1 MNKVKRITALLLCL
15 LTAFSLFSVTTVGAK
30 EINTAESFSS
40 YGTVHQYHGAG
51 NAKIQYGGWDG
62 TTDTSNATY
71 LYRVDAINGRAI
83 DMSNYTKTTWYN
95 TSDSF
100 AYCLDP
106 GMKATGDGNYDIA
119 GYWSNDNNVSKALY
133 YMYGGP
139 GYYDNY
145 GSYTVQAWVIQS
157 LQNIIAA
164 NNRDGVSS
172 IDGTGE
178 DFQYAFTHLVVS
190 YLNDSSS
197 LDQTDSCG
205 LNWKKEVKWFAE
217 NVIPNF
223 SSTPE
228 YFGAYYYNIG
238 ASTQRMA
245 GWQIDEVVLQMQ
257 KSSSNPELTDNSS
270 CYSLEGAEYQV
281 YYKDASGNAH
291 YVGKITTDANGY
303 GLFENGRKLVKR
315 QYYAKELKAP
325 KGYLLDDSEI
335 PFYVYGST
343 TADGTTVMHFNH
355 AEKPGNDPVAVV
367 LYKEDAITHE
377 RVKALAGA
385 EFTVN
390 FYNDYY
396 DAVADLDGVTPTRSW
411 VIKTD
416 EDGYAELSS
425 DYLVSGDEF
434 YYATDS
440 GNPCLP
446 FGTITIQ
453 ETKAPDGYQL
463 NEEICLGKITDE
475 GGIGWIT
482 GNITTDNNILIE
494 EQPANGYISVHKV
507 NQDNEPVEGAVYGLY
522 TSDEAD
528 SDGML
533 LESNRAATITT
544 DADGNG
550 TFDYASPVGIT
561 AYVQEITAPTGYELD
576 KKVYEATPTVD
587 NIEITNPVVVTVIE
601 NAITGNL
608 KIVKT
613 SDDNIV
619 DDVWFK
625 VTDSNGKTY
634 EISTQSNGVAEL
646 KNLPVYNKDKSL
658 IKYTVSEL
666 GFKQT
671 DGSYKIPARYIKPL
685 SVTKTLLDNDT
696 VTFEFNNVVIK
707 GDIVVGKTSDDDV
720 VEGIYFRVTAK
731 NGFSVEDKTDSTGY
745 VRFTDLLKYD
755 NFDNK
760 IEYTITELGFKAED
774 GSYYLPARYK
784 EAKTF
789 TTTVDGAVNSW
800 SCHND
805 VKYGDINIEKKSDDG
820 VVEGLYFEITGSNG
834 YNSVV
839 STNSEGKASVSKLN
853 VYDDD
858 DNLIQYKV
866 KELGVKNSD
875 GTYSF
880 PERYVPTG
888 VQTRTLT
895 TDKAVTYSFENKIKT
910 ANVAI
915 KKISDDGVVA
925 NVYFK
930 ITNNKG
936 EEIGIFGTNSKGY
949 IGGKINNLPVYD
961 IDNNII
967 EYTATELGFKNEDGT
982 YEIPYRYKAPKS
994 QTFTLSYDETTT
1006 ITFNNVLKLG
1016 SLTLNKSDENG
1027 NKLAGAEYE
1036 LYTGDG
1042 TRVLLT
1048 QTGSN
1053 SYQYSTKGKDNITL
1067 VTNSKGTFSVGNLPQ
1082 GEYYLVETKAPAG
1095 FELLKDK
1102 ISVSISGESS
1112 ETLYRVVDVK
1122 DTVKSVLPLTGGFGS
1137 NSGGGMWILLSG
1149 TALAL
1154 LILGAVIYRKHKGPK
1169 NRKGCLKMNG
1179 IKKLTSLTLMIMMLA
1194 SMFCVGFTAN
1204 AAVNPANIDYSKK
1217 GSLTLYKYEMPDVS
1231 KAVGGATGENT
1242 DASKVPAD
1250 AKPLADVEFTMYKVA
1265 ELTDYFTTE
1274 GVSLPTV
1281 SEAEA
1286 AVTASTTKFV
1296 AKTDSTGV
1304 CKFTNLPL
1312 AIYLVKETDCPA
1324 QVTQTTPSW
1333 VMSVPMTNSKQTGWN
1348 YDIYSY
1354 PKNQTA
1360 YSDINLKKIDN
1371 DTNEAISNV
1380 EFKLQESKDG
1390 GVTYTDRLTGML
1402 TNGNGIITV
1411 ENLPAQVNYR
1421 FIETKAASDEWIL
1434 DNTVSYDFYI
1444 DGTGDVLVNN
1454 EVVEDKTITA
1464 GNEKPSI
1471 HKYVLDGEYGT
1482 QGIDNTAN
1490 YGDTV
1495 YWEMT
1500 ASIPSIAAKMNT
1512 YKIVDTMSTGLKYT
1526 GAVLKL
1532 DNKTTLTESTDYT
1545 VSQNG
1550 LEVTF
1555 DIKPEKLAGGKEVEV
1570 YFNTE
1575 LTTAAPMG
1583 TDIPNTSKLIYNNN
1597 IGVESTH
1604 TINSETPNVHT
1615 GGYSFIKTNGAK
1627 ALSGA
1632 KFALYKTE
1640 ADAQANA
1647 NVLDTQVSDENGL
1660 VSFKGLEY
1668 GGFSTDEATKAVNGT
1683 ANGSTDYWIVE
1694 TEAPSG
1700 YILFKDPIKITVNAT
1715 SHNAESNQN
1724 VVNTPK
1730 FETPATGGIL
1740 SSVPFIGGV
1749 MLFIGSGLY
1758 LVLRRK
1764 KSTDE

>member
-1 MNKVKRITALLLCL
+1 MNKVKKITALLLCV
-15 LTAFSLFSVTTVGAK
+15 LTIFSLFSVTTVGAA
-30 EINTAESFSS
+30 ETTTAESFSS

-51 NAKIQYGGWDG
+51 NVKIQYGGWDG

-106 GMKATGDGNYDIA
+106 GLSASADGTYNIA
-119 GYWSNDNNVSKALY
+119 GYWSNSNNVSKALY
-133 YMYGGP
+133 YLYGGP

-145 GSYTVQAWVIQS
+145 GSYTVQTWVIQS
-157 LQNIIAA
+157 LQDIIAA

-178 DFQYAFTHLVVS
+178 DFQYAFSHLVIS

-197 LDQTDSCG
+197 LDQTDSVG

-223 SSTPE
+223 DSAPS

-245 GWQIDEVVLQMQ
+245 GWQVDEVVLQMQ

-335 PFYVYGST
+335 LFYVYGST

-355 AEKPGNDPVAVV
+355 AEEPGDDPVAVV

-390 FYNDYY
+390 YYNNYY
-396 DAVADLDGVTPTRSW
+396 DAVADLDGITPTRSW
-411 VIKTD
+411 IIKTGDNGLARLD
-416 EDGYAELSS
+416 EKHF
-425 DYLVSGDEF
+425 VSGDDF
-434 YYATDS
+434 YYKD
-440 GNPCLP
+440 GVIVLP
-446 FGTITIQ
+446 YGTITIQ

-475 GGIGWIT
+475 GGVGWIT

-494 EQPANGYISVHKV
+494 EQPANGYIGVHKV

-533 LESNRAATITT
+533 LESNRVATITT

-625 VTDSNGKTY
+625 VTDSNGRIY

-671 DGSYKIPARYIKPL
+671 DGSYKIPARYITPA

-707 GDIVVGKTSDDDV
+707 GNIVVGKTSDDDV

-789 TTTVDGAVNSW
+789 TTTVDGAENGW

-853 VYDDD
+853 VYDDN

-888 VQTRTLT
+888 EQTRTLT

-961 IDNNII
+961 IDNNLI

-1006 ITFNNVLKLG
+1006 ITFNNVLKPG
-1016 SLTLNKSDENG
+1016 SLTLNKSDENS
-1027 NKLAGAEYE
+1027 NPLSGAEFKIYKS
-1036 LYTGDG
+1036 DG
-1042 TRVLLT
+1042 TEILLS
-1048 QTGSN
+1048 QTGAST
-1053 SYQYSTKGKDNITL
+1053 YQYNEKGEQL
-1067 VTNSKGTFSVGNLPQ
+1067 SPVTDSNGKFTVTNLPQ
-1082 GEYYLVETKAPAG
+1082 GDYYAVETKAPSG
-1095 FELLKDK
+1095 K
-1102 ISVSISGESS
+1102 IPYYKEIPFSVVGDN
-1112 ETLYRVVDVK
+1112 ETTINPVLHVK
-1122 DTVKSVLPLTGGFGS
+1122 DNNIILFDAGSFGDTGSFVVASVIALFAMILIGAYLFISRKNKGNKEKRKMKKS
-1137 NSGGGMWILLSG
+1137 
-1149 TALAL
+1149 
-1154 LILGAVIYRKHKGPK
+1154 
-1169 NRKGCLKMNG
+1169 
-1179 IKKLTSLTLMIMMLA
+1179 KKLTSFMAVFLVMILTCFSAGAAETQSRLDTSKKVSFTMNCEKAGYTFNVFKVADLKTAENPYEVTYESLVPEIDSSVLKGDTAEMIKKLDEVTTLPA
-1194 SMFCVGFTAN
+1194 TAKSVGTFTSSSTAKTKTLSN
-1204 AAVNPANIDYSKK
+1204 LEQGVYYVRAVNYPA
-1217 GSLTLYKYEMPDVS
+1217 
-1231 KAVGGATGENT
+1231 
-1242 DASKVPAD
+1242 
-1250 AKPLADVEFTMYKVA
+1250 
-1265 ELTDYFTTE
+1265 
-1274 GVSLPTV
+1274 GV
-1281 SEAEA
+1281 
-1286 AVTASTTKFV
+1286 K
-1296 AKTDSTGV
+1296 
-1304 CKFTNLPL
+1304 
-1312 AIYLVKETDCPA
+1312 
-1324 QVTQTTPSW
+1324 
-1333 VMSVPMTNSKQTGWN
+1333 SVTNSAFALPYYNETSGWN
-1348 YDIYSY
+1348 YEI
-1354 PKNQTA
+1354 PA
-1360 YSDINLKKIDN
+1360 INLAEKVNDDTPTTHKSITNSTKSNENFTDVSLGDTVNFKIKS
-1371 DTNEAISNV
+1371 TTAGSNQM
-1380 EFKLQESKDG
+1380 KLKEYVVSDDMSAGLTLDKNGFSVSLEDQYGKQLAVLSNKDYKVNVLSEG
-1390 GVTYTDRLTGML
+1390 EGKNTVFNVSLSTDYLQNSDFYNAVYTSVTYRATLNKYAVVGFDGNPNTETSLKYTNKNDVSAEIDGNTVYVYTYGVYVDKYNEYGERLSGAEFSLFKTQSDAEAMQNVIATGVSDD
-1402 TNGNGIITV
+1402 NGKVDFYTADGEEIR
-1411 ENLPAQVNYR
+1411 LQSGQY
-1421 FIETKAASDEWIL
+1421 FIKETKAPEGYNLYTPVIPISID
-1434 DNTVSYDFYI
+1434 VS
-1444 DGTGDVLVNN
+1444 
-1454 EVVEDKTITA
+1454 
-1464 GNEKPSI
+1464 
-1471 HKYVLDGEYGT
+1471 
-1482 QGIDNTAN
+1482 
-1490 YGDTV
+1490 YGDTFV
-1495 YWEMT
+1495 DGTYITGAPEGGY
-1500 ASIPSIAAKMNT
+1500 ASIEVKNT
-1512 YKIVDTMSTGLKYT
+1512 QAMLP
-1526 GAVLKL
+1526 
-1532 DNKTTLTESTDYT
+1532 
-1545 VSQNG
+1545 Q
-1550 LEVTF
+1550 
-1555 DIKPEKLAGGKEVEV
+1555 
-1570 YFNTE
+1570 
-1575 LTTAAPMG
+1575 
-1583 TDIPNTSKLIYNNN
+1583 
-1597 IGVESTH
+1597 
-1604 TINSETPNVHT
+1604 T
-1615 GGYSFIKTNGAK
+1615 GGA
-1627 ALSGA
+1627 
-1632 KFALYKTE
+1632 
-1640 ADAQANA
+1640 
-1647 NVLDTQVSDENGL
+1647 
-1660 VSFKGLEY
+1660 
-1668 GGFSTDEATKAVNGT
+1668 GT
-1683 ANGSTDYWIVE
+1683 VIF
-1694 TEAPSG
+1694 
-1700 YILFKDPIKITVNAT
+1700 YIL
-1715 SHNAESNQN
+1715 
-1724 VVNTPK
+1724 
-1730 FETPATGGIL
+1730 GGISL
-1740 SSVPFIGGV
+1740 
-1749 MLFIGSGLY
+1749 IGSAILFA
-1758 LVLRRK
+1758 VRRK
-1764 KSTDE
+1764 IKQ